1 MLFQSVCYFFN
12 STRAIRAGSIGLVA
26 ALVAALMATV
36 VACGSDDAGPTPDVQ
51 AVIDAALA
59 RISATELARTQ
70 TPDGSAQS
78 MTTAGPT
85 RVDATDVAPP
95 ALTPTPAISSPTAT
109 VAPTVTL
116 APTAVAESDG
126 RLTIRDLDNGPYLMQ
141 QHPQSAAAIS
151 GLPWIADGLSQPE
164 LLGANELVN
173 LAAFYPDIAG
183 RVVGYGWVADGL
195 TASEYDTVETLH
207 RIAQRDESSAQR
219 IVAMPFLQTVDPA
232 DQAATLSL
240 WFMEYEAPGT
250 LREVLSHP
258 TLSGG
263 ITDDWAKI
271 VALLYGVNE
280 TNPGLIDTLL
290 DPSGIAV
297 EQLTITLPLS
307 GDVDLAIIRTG
318 PGAERSMDL
327 LEYSVR
333 QIEAFMGAPLPT
345 NFVGLLFE
353 NAVKPTA
360 AGTNFGTHIA
370 ILPEHDVDDGSREA
384 DFAGHIIAHEVAHYY
399 WKGSE
404 DWIDEGAA
412 DFLASISERARNG
425 KPLEP
430 NNYPCAVASNIKAL
444 ARFDTS
450 LYPDAFD
457 CNYALGERLFLDM
470 YGSLG
475 ENQFQRGF
483 RTLYLVSAVE
493 NTDDDQAGAAVG
505 INQLTAA
512 FMSPTDAGT
521 VDRVVGRWYDGTV
534 AHDTAQ
540 RDTRPA
546 DARLPSINGWVD
558 DAYITVGKDGPAV
571 LQFSASAV
579 NSIVWLNLEY
589 YYELS
594 SGNLDRELEVV
605 EFYEDGFVFNRR
617 VSTLNADAKYFG
629 GTQFYSVGPL
639 PPSRWAPGQHWVYVY
654 DGDRKVAEVAF
665 EVTP

>member
-1 MLFQSVCYFFN
+1 
-12 STRAIRAGSIGLVA
+12 
-26 ALVAALMATV
+26 MATV

-70 TPDGSAQS
+70 TPDGSVQT

-85 RVDATDVAPP
+85 RADATAVAPP
-95 ALTPTPAISSPTAT
+95 GAPAGGRAEVSTPPAPAPTPAISSPTAT

-116 APTAVAESDG
+116 APTAVAESEV
-126 RLTIRDLDNGPYLMQ
+126 RLSIRDLDNGPYLMQ
-141 QHPQSAAAIS
+141 QNPQSATAIS

-207 RIAQRDESSAQR
+207 GIAQRDESSAQR

-327 LEYSVR
+327 LEHSVR
-333 QIEAFMGAPLPT
+333 QVEAFMDEPLPT
-345 NFVGLLFE
+345 NFIGLLYE
-353 NAVKPTA
+353 DAVEPTT

-370 ILPEHDVDDGSREA
+370 VLPEYDVDDGSQAA
-384 DFAGHIIAHEVAHYY
+384 DFAGHVIAHEVAHYY
-399 WKGSE
+399 WDGGE
-404 DWIDEGAA
+404 DWINEGAA
-412 DFLASISERARNG
+412 DFLASISERARTG
-425 KPLEP
+425 KPLEAT
-430 NNYPCAVASNIKAL
+430 NYPCAVASSINAL

-450 LYPDAFD
+450 PDPDAFH

-470 YGSLG
+470 YDSLG

-483 RTLYLVSAVE
+483 STLYLLSAAE
-493 NTDDDQAGAAVG
+493 DNADDWAGTEVG

-512 FMSPTDAGT
+512 FIFPDDAGT
-521 VDRVVGRWYDGTV
+521 VDRVVGRWHDGTV

-546 DARLPSINGWVD
+546 DDSLPSINGWVD
-558 DAYITVGKDGPAV
+558 DAYITVGQSGPAV

-579 NSIVWLNLEY
+579 NAIVYLNLEFSFQ
-589 YYELS
+589 LS
-594 SGNLDRELEVV
+594 SGNRDLELEVV

-654 DGDRKVAEVAF
+654 DGDRKVAEVEY
-665 EVTP
+665 EVTE